1 MTEPKRLLRGEGTA
15 FERSL
20 LQAGEAEEVPPE
32 VSMKMAA
39 ALGIGV
45 ASLPPPPVA
54 DVGSGAAGSKLA
66 LAGLLKIGA
75 GVVLVGGLVAGALTW
90 GGSEPA
96 AKVTDTRPAEL
107 ADPPQPQDDV
117 AGESEKALKAEV
129 LTVDQLEK
137 AEQSEQAEADEPMP
151 VAEVRRSTK
160 SASKAELERRSAGD
174 VAAEVKLLDSVRGAI
189 ARGDR
194 AAARRLL
201 RQYDA
206 RFPRGVLRREAKV
219 LRRAADAASAD

>member
-32 VSMKMAA
+32 VRIKMAA

-96 AKVTDTRPAEL
+96 VKVTDTRPAEL
-107 ADPPQPQDDV
+107 ADSPQTQDDV
-117 AGESEKALKAEV
+117 AGESEKAPQAEV

-137 AEQSEQAEADEPMP
+137 AEQAEADEPMP
-151 VAEVRRSTK
+151 AAEVRRSTK
-160 SASKAELERRSAGD
+160 SAAKVELERRSAGD

-189 ARGDR
+189 ARGDH

-201 RQYDA
+201 AQYDA